1 MLTILILG
9 CNRPE
14 NSTRQRCSYGEQSER
29 TSVTM
34 SRKPVGT
41 TLDQKGFPNQSLG
54 GVFWLNAGSA
64 LENLLKG
71 IIVQDDPSSIVN
83 GTVTPDLKTHNL
95 LNLAK
100 RASVSVDVQDAF
112 SIYRMQCVML
122 AGRNPCSNKPNESK
136 PPVFSEA
143 DVIAY
148 RSLFERFSSR
158 FADRESNVV
167 ALYRLVMSEDFDLA

>member
-1 MLTILILG
+1 
-9 CNRPE
+9 
-14 NSTRQRCSYGEQSER
+14 
-29 TSVTM
+29 M

-41 TLDQKGFPNQSLG
+41 TLDQKEFPHQSLG

-83 GTVTPDLKTHNL
+83 GTVTPNLKTRNL

-100 RASVSVDVQDAF
+100 RASVSVNVQDAF
-112 SIYRMQCVML
+112 FLSIGTQCVML

-136 PPVFSEA
+136 PPVFSKA
-143 DVIAY
+143 YVIAY

>member
-64 LENLLKG
+64 LENLPKG

-83 GTVTPDLKTHNL
+83 GTVTPNLKTRNL

-100 RASVSVDVQDAF
+100 RASVSVNVQDAF
-112 SIYRMQCVML
+112 FLSIERSALCWPGGIHV
-122 AGRNPCSNKPNESK
+122 RTSRTSRSHPCFRKHMSSPTGAS
-136 PPVFSEA
+136 SSG
-143 DVIAY
+143 
-148 RSLFERFSSR
+148 SLGL
-158 FADRESNVV
+158 ADRDSKVV
-167 ALYRLVMSEDFDLA
+167 ALYRLV